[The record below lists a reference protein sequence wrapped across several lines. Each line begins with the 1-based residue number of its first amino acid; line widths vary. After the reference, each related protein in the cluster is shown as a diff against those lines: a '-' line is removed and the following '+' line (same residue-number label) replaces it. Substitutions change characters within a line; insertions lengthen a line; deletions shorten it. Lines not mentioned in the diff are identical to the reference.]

1 MIPPGT
7 PQITG
12 GLRPPVAPLRE
23 DAAKTAAPPALW
35 LGFTA
40 LWLLRGGVRRPDAP
54 TAAPGRMIFMR
65 LTVVGCAGSFPGPD
79 SPASCYLLE
88 ADGFRVVIDLG
99 NGSLGALQKYTSLF
113 DIDAVCLS
121 HLHADHCVD
130 LYSYS
135 VARSF
140 SPAGPQ
146 PAIPVYGPARTA
158 ERMSYIH
165 GLDGDDLGLT
175 KRFTF
180 QTLEPGHLV
189 IGPFDVQL
197 AHVNHPVET
206 FAFRFS
212 HGGRSLVYTGDTGE
226 TEAVPELAAGAD
238 VFLSEAAFLDG
249 PGLPPD
255 IHLTARQAGTY
266 ANRAG
271 TGRLVLTHLVPG
283 NSPDDARAEA
293 ASAYQGAL
301 DIAVAGQVID
311 LAG

>member
-1 MIPPGT
+1 
-7 PQITG
+7 
-12 GLRPPVAPLRE
+12 
-23 DAAKTAAPPALW
+23 
-35 LGFTA
+35 
-40 LWLLRGGVRRPDAP
+40 
-54 TAAPGRMIFMR
+54 MR

-99 NGSLGALQKYTSLF
+99 NGSLGALQKYTGLF
-113 DIDAVCLS
+113 DVDAVCLS

-135 VARSF
+135 VARAY

-146 PAIPVYGPARTA
+146 PPIPVYGPAGTA
-158 ERMSYIH
+158 ARMALIH
-165 GLDGDDLGLT
+165 GPNGDDLGLT
-175 KRFTF
+175 KRFRWE
-180 QTLEPGHLV
+180 TLAPGELA
-189 IGPFDVQL
+189 IGPFDVRL

-238 VFLSEAAFLDG
+238 VFLSEAAFLDE

-255 IHLTARQAGTY
+255 IHLTARQAGAY
-266 ANRAG
+266 ASRAG
-271 TGRLVLTHLVPG
+271 VGRLVLTHLVPG
-283 NSPDDARAEA
+283 NSRDDARAEA
-293 ASAYQGAL
+293 AARFPGDL
-301 DIAVAGQVID
+301 DIAVAGQVIVPGT
-311 LAG
+311 AAAR

>member
-1 MIPPGT
+1 MI
-7 PQITG
+7 I
-12 GLRPPVAPLRE
+12 
-23 DAAKTAAPPALW
+23 
-35 LGFTA
+35 
-40 LWLLRGGVRRPDAP
+40 
-54 TAAPGRMIFMR
+54 MR

-88 ADGFRVVIDLG
+88 ADGFRLVIDFG
-99 NGSLGALQKYTSLF
+99 NGSLGALQKYTGLF

-135 VARSF
+135 VARTY

-146 PAIPVYGPARTA
+146 PAIPVYGPAGTA
-158 ERMSYIH
+158 QRMTYIH
-165 GLDGDDLGLT
+165 GPDGDDLGLT

-180 QTLEPGHLV
+180 QTLEPGRMT
-189 IGPFDVQL
+189 IGPFEVQL

-212 HGGRSLVYTGDTGE
+212 HADRSLVYTGDTGE
-226 TEAVPELAAGAD
+226 TEAVPELAAGTD
-238 VFLSEAAFLDG
+238 VFLSEAAFLEAPD
-249 PGLPPD
+249 LPPNL
-255 IHLTARQAGTY
+255 HLTARQAARY
-266 ANRAG
+266 ATEADV
-271 TGRLVLTHLVPG
+271 GRLVLTHLQPW

-293 ASAYQGAL
+293 ASAFPGAL
-301 DIAVAGQVID
+301 DIAVAGQVIT